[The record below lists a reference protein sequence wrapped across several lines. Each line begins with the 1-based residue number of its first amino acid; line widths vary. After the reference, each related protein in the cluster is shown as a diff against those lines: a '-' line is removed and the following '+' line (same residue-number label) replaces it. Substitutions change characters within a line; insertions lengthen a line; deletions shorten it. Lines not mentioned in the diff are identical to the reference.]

1 MTICSIV
8 LQGSEFWTYGS
19 VNISKSVLLVRDVSG
34 MFDRNS
40 NGCRKKAILCW
51 KLWFREKFASTC
63 LQCFNVARD
72 MSEGHDVSCLD
83 SCVLREIIYS
93 DIW

>member
-1 MTICSIV
+1 MRWSVDCNEMTICSIV

-40 NGCRKKAILCW
+40 NSCRKKQFYFKNCDL
-51 KLWFREKFASTC
+51 EKC

-83 SCVLREIIYS
+83 SCVLEK
-93 DIW
+93 